1 MIRPSPPIP
10 LARPDDDHITC
21 RQRRRIHHGFVPVRA
36 DDGGTFGSKIEQ
48 AAHRVGGALG
58 QECFQRAGGGE
69 DDDQQAAVED
79 LADRRG
85 ADRGDDLEQVDVEG
99 FLSKRLQAR
108 QCGLPP
114 AGDVA
119 AQIQRPPQPGRG
131 TAELSRQARG
141 RTARSRW
148 LPTALPGVRTAG
160 CGRRLRPG
168 APRARCVDRCV
179 QGWSWH
185 GFRLG
190 AGGVGTN
197 ATIQENMKTS
207 SCNP

>member
-1 MIRPSPPIP
+1 M
-10 LARPDDDHITC
+10 
-21 RQRRRIHHGFVPVRA
+21 PVRA

-85 ADRGDDLEQVDVEG
+85 ADRGDDHEQVDVEG

-119 AQIQRPPQPGRG
+119 AQIQRPHSQ
-131 TAELSRQARG
+131 
-141 RTARSRW
+141 
-148 LPTALPGVRTAG
+148 V
-160 CGRRLRPG
+160 G
-168 APRARCVDRCV
+168 APP
-179 QGWSWH
+179 
-185 GFRLG
+185 
-190 AGGVGTN
+190 N
-197 ATIQENMKTS
+197 
-207 SCNP
+207 

>member
-1 MIRPSPPIP
+1 M
-10 LARPDDDHITC
+10 
-21 RQRRRIHHGFVPVRA
+21 PVRA

-85 ADRGDDLEQVDVEG
+85 ADRGDDHEQVDVEG

-131 TAELSRQARG
+131 TAELSGKPEDEQPG
-141 RTARSRW
+141 RDGCPPHFRECER
-148 LPTALPGVRTAG
+148 PGADGG
-160 CGRRLRPG
+160 CGRGAAGSVCGSLRTGVVMARLP
-168 APRARCVDRCV
+168 
-179 QGWSWH
+179 
-185 GFRLG
+185 
-190 AGGVGTN
+190 AGGRG
-197 ATIQENMKTS
+197 
-207 SCNP
+207 